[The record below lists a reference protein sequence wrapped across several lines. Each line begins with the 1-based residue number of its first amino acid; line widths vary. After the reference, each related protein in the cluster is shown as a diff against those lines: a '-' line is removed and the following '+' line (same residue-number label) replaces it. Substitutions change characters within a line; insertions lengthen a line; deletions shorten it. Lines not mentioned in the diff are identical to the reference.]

1 MRADNNANYQYFVVQ
16 SSSPHQYLRF
26 VIPENYI
33 LYFGNW
39 FLRIHVFSD
48 HSLMVFW

>member
-1 MRADNNANYQYFVVQ
+1 MRADNNANYQYFVVL